1 MPKHTSLTPSVL
13 MAPAVS
19 ELPPRLLRT
28 VISAA
33 APAARLAAPRLI
45 PSLRGIDDAVAT
57 SSSSLPCLQQCDNAT
72 RALWL
77 RHRTRQRHGLGRAH
91 RAFSHAAGHRRGG
104 PVVVRATASHGI
116 RSERRR
122 HHPAYGNGRP
132 DAERPVAERTRTPGH
147 SRLLP

>member
-1 MPKHTSLTPSVL
+1 MPGPASRWKSATDLATPRIRGSEPAAACPNISSLTPSVL

-91 RAFSHAAGHRRGG
+91 R
-104 PVVVRATASHGI
+104 
-116 RSERRR
+116 
-122 HHPAYGNGRP
+122 
-132 DAERPVAERTRTPGH
+132 
-147 SRLLP
+147 